1 MKLSLNYIRI
11 LLNKKIMF
19 LAKLLTLSQ
28 FITDGNQKLS
38 SKRIAFLFSLPLV
51 FYGTF
56 HFGNMLIQKDKAD
69 QFVIVWCSFL
79 FFSALIGGFIAIEP
93 IKKIIKNYDK

>member
-1 MKLSLNYIRI
+1 MW
-11 LLNKKIMF
+11 LNKI
-19 LAKLLTLSQ
+19 LILSQ
-28 FITDGNQKLS
+28 FLKDGNQKLS

-56 HFGNMLIQKDKAD
+56 YFGNLLIKNDFAD

-79 FFSALIGGFIAIEP
+79 LYSALIGGFIAIEP
-93 IKKIIKNYDK
+93 IRKITNKIKKNENN

>member
-1 MKLSLNYIRI
+1 MIILTKL
-11 LLNKKIMF
+11 F
-19 LAKLLTLSQ
+19 TLSQ

-38 SKRIAFLFSLPLV
+38 SKRIAFLFSLPFV

-56 HFGNMLIQKDKAD
+56 HFGNMLIQNKNAD

-79 FFSALIGGFIAIEP
+79 LYSALIGGFIAIEP
-93 IKKIIKNYDK
+93 IKKITNKITKKYENN

>member
-1 MKLSLNYIRI
+1 MILS
-11 LLNKKIMF
+11 KI
-19 LAKLLTLSQ
+19 LTLSQ

-38 SKRIAFLFSLPLV
+38 SKRIAFIFSLPFV

-56 HFGNMLIQKDKAD
+56 HFGNMLIQNDNGD

-79 FFSALIGGFIAIEP
+79 LYSALIGGFIAIEP
-93 IKKIIKNYDK
+93 IKKITNKIKKYENN

>member
-1 MKLSLNYIRI
+1 MII
-11 LLNKKIMF
+11 LT
-19 LAKLLTLSQ
+19 KLLTLSQ
-28 FITDGNQKLS
+28 FLKDGNQKLS

-56 HFGNMLIQKDKAD
+56 YFGNLLIKNDFAD

-79 FFSALIGGFIAIEP
+79 LYSALIGGFIAIEP
-93 IKKIIKNYDK
+93 IRKITNKITKKYENN